1 MKFFSSSRPAKGN
14 GAKAASFV
22 PTLEWAA
29 EQRHAMVAQQ
39 LRRRGI
45 RDERVLQAMGEVPRH
60 EYVPPEHRRTAYED
74 HPVSIGQGQ
83 TISQPYMV
91 AAMTEALELRG
102 TERVLEVGTGSG
114 YQAAILA
121 RLAARVYT
129 IERDMELFR
138 LAGERLE
145 RLGLRLSSDDR
156 DCDDR
161 VSDDSDRDDSDG
173 DDGDKGN
180 AGDASVVLLHGDGSE
195 GYPPASPYDGILV
208 AAAAPKVPDCF
219 LKQLAEGGRL
229 VIPVGDLAQQEFRQV
244 RKCQGKPVSRVLGH
258 CRFVPL
264 KGRHGWE
271 NA

>member
-14 GAKAASFV
+14 GVKAASFV

-29 EQRHAMVAQQ
+29 EQCQAMVARQ

-45 RDERVLQAMGEVPRH
+45 RDELVLQAMGEVPRH
-60 EYVPPEHRRTAYED
+60 EYVPPGHRRIAYED

-114 YQAAILA
+114 YQAAILV

-129 IERDMELFR
+129 MERDLELFR
-138 LAGERLE
+138 LAGARLE
-145 RLGLRLSSDDR
+145 RLGLRLSSDDG
-156 DCDDR
+156 DSDDR
-161 VSDDSDRDDSDG
+161 DSDDGESDR
-173 DDGDKGN
+173 
-180 AGDASVVLLHGDGSE
+180 GDAAVVLLHGDGSE
-195 GYPPASPYDGILV
+195 GYPPAAPYDGILV
-208 AAAAPKVPDCF
+208 AAAAPRVPDCF
-219 LKQLAEGGRL
+219 LEQLAEGGRL
-229 VIPVGDLAQQEFRQV
+229 VIPVGSLDQQEFRQV

>member
-1 MKFFSSSRPAKGN
+1 MN
-14 GAKAASFV
+14 
-22 PTLEWAA
+22 PTQTELSAQRTQMVEW
-29 EQRHAMVAQQ
+29 Q
-39 LRRRGI
+39 LRRRDI
-45 RDERVLQAMGEVPRH
+45 RNPRVLDAFREVPR
-60 EYVPPEHRRTAYED
+60 EEFVPPQHAGEAYED
-74 HPVSIGQGQ
+74 QPLPIGAGQ

-129 IERDMELFR
+129 IEREPVLFQS
-138 LAGERLE
+138 AVERLD
-145 RLGLRLSSDDR
+145 RLG
-156 DCDDR
+156 
-161 VSDDSDRDDSDG
+161 VTNDS
-173 DDGDKGN
+173 
-180 AGDASVVLLHGDGSE
+180 AVVLLHGDGSE
-195 GYPPASPYDGILV
+195 GYPPAAPYDGILV
-208 AAAAPKVPDCF
+208 AAAAPRVPDCF
-219 LKQLAEGGRL
+219 LEQLVEGGRL
-229 VIPVGDLAQQEFRQV
+229 VIPVGSLEHQEFRQV

>member
-14 GAKAASFV
+14 GVKAASFA
-22 PTLEWAA
+22 PTLAWAA
-29 EQRHAMVAQQ
+29 EQRQAMVARQ

-45 RDERVLQAMGEVPRH
+45 RDERVLQAMGAVPRH
-60 EYVPPEHRRTAYED
+60 EYVPPEHRRIAYED

-129 IERDMELFR
+129 MERDPELFR

-145 RLGLRLSSDDR
+145 RLG
-156 DCDDR
+156 
-161 VSDDSDRDDSDG
+161 VTGG
-173 DDGDKGN
+173 DT
-180 AGDASVVLLHGDGSE
+180 VVLLHGDGSE
-195 GYPPASPYDGILV
+195 GYPPAAPYDGILV
-208 AAAAPKVPDCF
+208 AAAAPRVPDCF
-219 LKQLAEGGRL
+219 LEQLAEGGRL
-229 VIPVGDLAQQEFRQV
+229 VIPVGSLDQQEFRQV

>member
-1 MKFFSSSRPAKGN
+1 MMRFFSSSRPAKSN
-14 GAKAASFV
+14 GGKAASFA

-29 EQRHAMVAQQ
+29 EQRQAMVARQ

-60 EYVPPEHRRTAYED
+60 EYVPPEHRRIAYED
-74 HPVSIGQGQ
+74 HPGSIGQGQ

-129 IERDMELFR
+129 IEREPVLFQS
-138 LAGERLE
+138 AVERLD
-145 RLGLRLSSDDR
+145 RLG
-156 DCDDR
+156 
-161 VSDDSDRDDSDG
+161 VTNDS
-173 DDGDKGN
+173 
-180 AGDASVVLLHGDGSE
+180 AVVLLHGDGSE
-195 GYPPASPYDGILV
+195 GYPPAAPYDGILV
-208 AAAAPKVPDCF
+208 AAAAPRVPDCF
-219 LKQLAEGGRL
+219 LEQLVEGGRL
-229 VIPVGDLAQQEFRQV
+229 VIPVGSLEHQEFRQV

>member
-14 GAKAASFV
+14 GAKAASFA

-29 EQRHAMVAQQ
+29 EQRQAMVVRQ

-60 EYVPPEHRRTAYED
+60 EYVPPEHRRIAYED

-129 IERDMELFR
+129 IERDPELFR

-145 RLGLRLSSDDR
+145 RLG
-156 DCDDR
+156 
-161 VSDDSDRDDSDG
+161 VTGG
-173 DDGDKGN
+173 DT
-180 AGDASVVLLHGDGSE
+180 VVLLHGDGSE
-195 GYPPASPYDGILV
+195 GYPPAAPYDGILV
-208 AAAAPKVPDCF
+208 AAAAPRVPDCF
-219 LKQLAEGGRL
+219 LEQLAEGGRL
-229 VIPVGDLAQQEFRQV
+229 VIPVGSLDQQEFRQV

>member
-14 GAKAASFV
+14 GAKAASFA
-22 PTLEWAA
+22 PTREWAA
-29 EQRHAMVAQQ
+29 EQRQAMVVRQ
-39 LRRRGI
+39 LRRRRI

-60 EYVPPEHRRTAYED
+60 EYVPSEHRRIAYED

-129 IERDMELFR
+129 MERDPELFR

-145 RLGLRLSSDDR
+145 RLG
-156 DCDDR
+156 
-161 VSDDSDRDDSDG
+161 VTGG
-173 DDGDKGN
+173 DT
-180 AGDASVVLLHGDGSE
+180 VVLLHGDGSE
-195 GYPPASPYDGILV
+195 GYPPAAPYDGILV
-208 AAAAPKVPDCF
+208 AAAAPRVPDCF
-219 LKQLAEGGRL
+219 LEQLVEGGRL
-229 VIPVGDLAQQEFRQV
+229 VIPVGSLEHQEFRQV

>member
-1 MKFFSSSRPAKGN
+1 MKFFSSSQPAQGN
-14 GAKAASFV
+14 GSKAASFA

-29 EQRHAMVAQQ
+29 EQRQAMVARQ

-60 EYVPPEHRRTAYED
+60 EYVPPEHRRQAYED

-129 IERDMELFR
+129 MERDPELFR

-145 RLGLRLSSDDR
+145 RLGLRLSSDDE
-156 DCDDR
+156 DEDSDDR
-161 VSDDSDRDDSDG
+161 DRDN
-173 DDGDKGN
+173 GDKGN
-180 AGDASVVLLHGDGSE
+180 AGDVSVVLLHGDGSE
-195 GYPPASPYDGILV
+195 GYPPAAPYDGILV
-208 AAAAPKVPDCF
+208 AAAAPRIPDCF
-219 LKQLAEGGRL
+219 LEQLVEGGRL
-229 VIPVGDLAQQEFRQV
+229 VIPVGSLDQQEFRQV
-244 RKCQGKPVSRVLGH
+244 RKCRGKPVSRVLGH

-264 KGRHGWE
+264 KGRHGWK